1 MRVEVELCDCC
12 GKDIT
17 DLNIVYG
24 RFVFHTGFGKMHEW
38 ILCCDC
44 ALKVDHAIV
53 SNFES
58 RVPMNFKNRI
68 RFLLNK
74 PLVNSEV

>member
-1 MRVEVELCDCC
+1 MLREFCDCC
-12 GKDIT
+12 GRDISEPKEFC
-17 DLNIVYG
+17 VYG
-24 RFVFHTGFGKMHEW
+24 RFDFHTGFGKSQER
-38 ILCCDC
+38 ILCYDC
-44 ALKVDHAIV
+44 ALKIDHCIG

-58 RVPMNFKNRI
+58 HVPMNFINRI